1 MAIEYLCIYRQ
12 WDDSI
17 STAILKRASL
27 PLQTTDV
34 SSLFRG
40 RKRKERERFHWPK
53 SSPWRGREKRDGA
66 QGNGESYTYLRTVR
80 GYTWQ
85 SAYRSPQE
93 MRYSWESYVAET
105 EADTRDRDTREPIW
119 IETPY
124 YTRGREG
131 WKCEETTAW
140 DGQVNETWEEL
151 RGVDGGVQ
159 KGVCDS
165 PTCRFR
171 RKEGNGW
178 PLSETISDFFH
189 ALCNILG
196 NINEYH
202 VVIIFV

>member
-40 RKRKERERFHWPK
+40 RKRKEREIPLTQILAVKGARKKRRCTGKWRELYVSTYRTWVHLAICI
-53 SSPWRGREKRDGA
+53 SISP
-66 QGNGESYTYLRTVR
+66 
-80 GYTWQ
+80 
-85 SAYRSPQE
+85 E

-171 RKEGNGW
+171 REEGNGW

-189 ALCNILG
+189 ALCNILD

>member
-1 MAIEYLCIYRQ
+1 MNRDAG
-12 WDDSI
+12 
-17 STAILKRASL
+17 
-27 PLQTTDV
+27 TT
-34 SSLFRG
+34 RTE
-40 RKRKERERFHWPK
+40 ERDENAR
-53 SSPWRGREKRDGA
+53 RR
-66 QGNGESYTYLRTVR
+66 LL
-80 GYTWQ
+80 
-85 SAYRSPQE
+85 
-93 MRYSWESYVAET
+93 ET
-105 EADTRDRDTREPIW
+105 
-119 IETPY
+119 
-124 YTRGREG
+124 
-131 WKCEETTAW
+131 
-140 DGQVNETWEEL
+140 GQVNETWEEL